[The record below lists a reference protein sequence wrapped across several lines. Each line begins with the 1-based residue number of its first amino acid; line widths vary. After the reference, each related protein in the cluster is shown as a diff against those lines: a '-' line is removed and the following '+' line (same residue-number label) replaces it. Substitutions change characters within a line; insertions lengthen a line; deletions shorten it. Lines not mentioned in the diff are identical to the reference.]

1 MLLSHSYK
9 VSLVRSVVVE
19 AVVLGASVL
28 EMAVTIRLLGD
39 VRIES
44 DGEKFEAKRESLTEM
59 PIRIDSLYWETR
71 EQSFARC
78 NT

>member
-9 VSLVRSVVVE
+9 VSLVRSVVLE

-44 DGEKFEAKRESLTEM
+44 DGEKFEAKKSLTEM
-59 PIRIDSLYWETR
+59 PIRDRFELGETR
-71 EQSFARC
+71 EQSFTQC

>member
-9 VSLVRSVVVE
+9 VSLVRSVVLE

-28 EMAVTIRLLGD
+28 EMAVTIRLLVD

-59 PIRIDSLYWETR
+59 PIRDRFELGETR
-71 EQSFARC
+71 EQSFTQC

>member
-44 DGEKFEAKRESLTEM
+44 DGEKFVAKK
-59 PIRIDSLYWETR
+59 RISH
-71 EQSFARC
+71 
-78 NT
+78 

>member
-44 DGEKFEAKRESLTEM
+44 DGEKFEPKRESLTEM
-59 PIRIDSLYWETR
+59 PIGDRFSLLGNSRAVLHTV
-71 EQSFARC
+71 
-78 NT
+78 

>member
-9 VSLVRSVVVE
+9 VSLVRSVVLE

-28 EMAVTIRLLGD
+28 EMAVTIRLSGD

-44 DGEKFEAKRESLTEM
+44 DGEKFQAKKRISAEM
-59 PIRIDSLYWETR
+59 PIGARFSLLGNSRAVLHTV
-71 EQSFARC
+71 
-78 NT
+78 

>member
-44 DGEKFEAKRESLTEM
+44 DGEKFQAKK
-59 PIRIDSLYWETR
+59 RISH
-71 EQSFARC
+71 
-78 NT
+78 